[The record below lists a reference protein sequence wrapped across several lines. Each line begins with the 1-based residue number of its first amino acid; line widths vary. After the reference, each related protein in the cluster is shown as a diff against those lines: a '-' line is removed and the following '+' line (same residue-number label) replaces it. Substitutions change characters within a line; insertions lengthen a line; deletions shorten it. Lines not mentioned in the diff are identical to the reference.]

1 MNNKDICKSIRIKMP
16 WLPTPGLCWGYA
28 NLMFGCQF
36 SFKFEPEDIR
46 MPKCYVYGNSPR
58 TRHHT
63 NTPSQLRQTWKF
75 QYSMCHTIFILKCQ
89 KWRQPQQCVECSF
102 VSWRYKI
109 CGKVLYS
116 FDGQNIVDC
125 GYSFGDDQKVP
136 RTLSAIQHP
145 QEMMEERQ
153 IQRS

>member
-1 MNNKDICKSIRIKMP
+1 MP
-16 WLPTPGLCWGYA
+16 WLLTPGLCWGYA

-46 MPKCYVYGNSPR
+46 MPKCYVYGNLPR

-89 KWRQPQQCVECSF
+89 KWRQQRFECSF
-102 VSWRYKI
+102 EVKVQNMWQSFVFFWRTEYCRLWIFIWRWSGSPQNFVSNSASARNDGEKTNTKKLD
-109 CGKVLYS
+109 KVTIS
-116 FDGQNIVDC
+116 V
-125 GYSFGDDQKVP
+125 
-136 RTLSAIQHP
+136 
-145 QEMMEERQ
+145 
-153 IQRS
+153 